1 MGESSAVIQARSL
14 ERREAPAGDSDV
26 AQRHP
31 PPARAPGLGWVILG
45 RLCRRLSDRCRP
57 RAPAPIDTG
66 APAAVARR
74 HRGGLDG
81 SARSLRGQDAPSA
94 RTMGPAWGSGGFRTF
109 GPGERRPLCG
119 RSYGQR
125 HRNPAGGRRE
135 VRLRS
140 IGSGHRVSWRWG
152 HLADPPLC
160 RATTS
165 GNWRRST
172 WTSSPGAVAK
182 ITASSLAEGPRLTSM
197 RLQNHSSNAPAKYTP
212 GRCRVGAPLRIGDT
226 SQCHAR
232 RSARHAPGEPPM

>member
-1 MGESSAVIQARSL
+1 M
-14 ERREAPAGDSDV
+14 
-26 AQRHP
+26 
-31 PPARAPGLGWVILG
+31 
-45 RLCRRLSDRCRP
+45 
-57 RAPAPIDTG
+57 
-66 APAAVARR
+66 
-74 HRGGLDG
+74 
-81 SARSLRGQDAPSA
+81 
-94 RTMGPAWGSGGFRTF
+94 
-109 GPGERRPLCG
+109 
-119 RSYGQR
+119 
-125 HRNPAGGRRE
+125 
-135 VRLRS
+135 RLRS

-232 RSARHAPGEPPM
+232 RSAIGDQDCSITGNDARDLRKVGQCRDVLPGVVIDHLDTVATGMSDKNAAGRRIESAVIKGAASGIRYSDHADVFQRHDRLDVTRERHQHSSGADGVSRRAYDGWESCIPSMRNHLDDTSVAQSLDGTV